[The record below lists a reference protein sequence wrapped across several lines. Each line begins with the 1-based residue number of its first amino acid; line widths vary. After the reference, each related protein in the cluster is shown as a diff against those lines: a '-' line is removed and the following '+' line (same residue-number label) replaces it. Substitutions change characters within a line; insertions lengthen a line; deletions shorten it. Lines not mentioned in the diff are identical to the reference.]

1 MSRGKHVAPQ
11 TRRSSDDA
19 AQACFRLVGRGSLL
33 VALAGLAARRGGRVA
48 SAIARSAG
56 MTQVL
61 AALDTPPELA
71 GACAAS
77 ISVRHVGVCAGV
89 CAGCTSALVL

>member
-1 MSRGKHVAPQ
+1 
-11 TRRSSDDA
+11 
-19 AQACFRLVGRGSLL
+19 
-33 VALAGLAARRGGRVA
+33 
-48 SAIARSAG
+48 